1 MSDKSIEEEIMI
13 KAQKA
18 KRLARYMS
26 STQDLVENQI
36 EKAMKRGDFNNLE
49 GSGKP
54 LNFEEN
60 PYEPQELR
68 MVLKI
73 LKDNDFAPYWMELGK
88 EIDAG
93 QQKLRANVEAF
104 KRYTRMTFS
113 EKRSNSTLNRYEKR
127 KAAFYSESREHLVVI
142 SKKILDYNLHC
153 PTFRLGRSNYTVDD
167 EMYKIIHEIETYIQ
181 SLIDS
186 I

>member
-1 MSDKSIEEEIMI
+1 MSDKSLEEEIMI

-18 KRLARYMS
+18 RRLARYMS
-26 STQDLVENQI
+26 STQDLVEGQI

-54 LNFEEN
+54 LHFDEN
-60 PYEPQELR
+60 PYEPPEMR

-73 LKDNDFAPYWMELGK
+73 LKDNDFAPYWVELGK

-93 QQKLRANVEAF
+93 QARLRSSVEAF
-104 KRYTRMTFS
+104 KSYTRMTFS
-113 EKRSNSTLNRYEKR
+113 QKRSSGTLHRFDKR
-127 KAAFYSESREHLVVI
+127 KAGFYAESRQQLEVL

-153 PTFRLGRSNYTVDD
+153 PTFRLGRTNFTVDD
-167 EMYKIIHEIETYIQ
+167 EMYKIIQEIETYIQ
-181 SLIDS
+181 ELTDTI
-186 I
+186 